1 MPVPIIIPVLAE
13 LLGGATVGA
22 LSRQPEINS
31 LQAQVRKLQSE
42 VERLQNVI
50 RMQDRQIKQLLVQ
63 YKGLKAYQFNARN
76 KARNYTR
83 GALIFQYAYK
93 EYLELLMHSVDTG
106 MVKLSQEETIF
117 FNIFDKVIEGQNV
130 SDSEKEAIKE
140 YILYRYKTQIDNLQ
154 ECDCNSMVE
163 RLRDY
168 RD

>member
-1 MPVPIIIPVLAE
+1 
-13 LLGGATVGA
+13 
-22 LSRQPEINS
+22 
-31 LQAQVRKLQSE
+31 
-42 VERLQNVI
+42 
-50 RMQDRQIKQLLVQ
+50 MQDRQIKQLLVQ

-140 YILYRYKTQIDNLQ
+140 DILYRYKTRIDNLQ